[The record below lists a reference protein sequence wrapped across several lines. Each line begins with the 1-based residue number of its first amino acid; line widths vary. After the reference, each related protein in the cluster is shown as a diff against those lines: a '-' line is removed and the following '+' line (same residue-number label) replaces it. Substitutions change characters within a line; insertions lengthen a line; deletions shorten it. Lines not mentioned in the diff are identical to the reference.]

1 MDDEPPIPVVFTV
14 FEFDLTKTPMGLEL
28 PSIPIVK
35 CVVLLPLGVVID
47 DPVIVVFTK
56 DGSKPKLVAF

>member
-1 MDDEPPIPVVFTV
+1 
-14 FEFDLTKTPMGLEL
+14 MGLEL

-35 CVVLLPLGVVID
+35 CVVLLPLGVVMD

-56 DGSKPKLVAF
+56 KDNFNKIFL